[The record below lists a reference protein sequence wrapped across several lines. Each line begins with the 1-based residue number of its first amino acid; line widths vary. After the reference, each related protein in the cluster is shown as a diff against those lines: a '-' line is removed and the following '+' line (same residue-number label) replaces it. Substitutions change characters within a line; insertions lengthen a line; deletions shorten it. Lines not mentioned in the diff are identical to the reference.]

1 MSENKLQN
9 VHWWYGEYEFS
20 EDVVKLYYGMPGT
33 GIFKL
38 LLDQY
43 IQETQSEN
51 AKVLKDMNYSNSYLY
66 GWRDFKYAYGLEF
79 ENLERMLTW
88 KKIRADFKMWMENS
102 YDIHCVYTI
111 DTEHETDREI
121 DDSWKLMNKMLN
133 DIPYERGFLK
143 NT

>member
-1 MSENKLQN
+1 MSVTKLQE
-9 VHWWYGEYEFS
+9 VQWWYGEYEFS
-20 EDVVKLYYGMPGT
+20 ADIVKLYYGMPGT

-51 AKVLKDMNYSNSYLY
+51 AKLLKDMNYSNSYLY
-66 GWRDFKYAYGLEF
+66 GWNDFKYAYGLEF
-79 ENLERMLTW
+79 DNLEHMVRW
-88 KKIRADFKMWMENS
+88 KKIRTDFKIWMENS
-102 YDIHCVYTI
+102 YDIHCIYTI
-111 DTEHETDREI
+111 DTGNETDRSI
-121 DDSWKLMNKMLN
+121 DDSWKLMNKMLY